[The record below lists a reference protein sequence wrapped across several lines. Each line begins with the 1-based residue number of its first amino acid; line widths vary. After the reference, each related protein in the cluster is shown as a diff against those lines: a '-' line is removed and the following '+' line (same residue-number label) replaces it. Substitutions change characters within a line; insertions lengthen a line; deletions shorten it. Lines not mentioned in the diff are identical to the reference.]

1 VVCVWPGPDC
11 LDFTR
16 TRALLTLIAFWGR
29 HGGLPLRLLVFY
41 SRSRRGNPLWLPC
54 VSTAPAGMIAVLGDT
69 IWRFRNVGSSSTMP
83 QTSANTDADSRR
95 PGAGTGACPYGCWFS
110 IREAVG
116 ATPCG
121 CPRRPHG
128 WWFAFGQ
135 VPRLFGFRTDPRG
148 ICAAGQAQG
157 PAPTV
162 LMGPYSPWST
172 GISNRTATTASLPRA
187 RRKTRWTRR
196 SESLPKRRWWRATL
210 RLGQLDHFPVRVPC
224 TCLRCGILSG
234 KLRFTQDDGT
244 WHRSVAKKVSPVPC
258 QL

>member
-1 VVCVWPGPDC
+1 VFCRKRSQSSGQPPVVALVVRSAGGLRLTARPGR
-11 LDFTR
+11 LDFAR
-16 TRALLTLIAFWGR
+16 
-29 HGGLPLRLLVFY
+29 
-41 SRSRRGNPLWLPC
+41 
-54 VSTAPAGMIAVLGDT
+54 APALFV
-69 IWRFRNVGSSSTMP
+69 F
-83 QTSANTDADSRR
+83 
-95 PGAGTGACPYGCWFS
+95 GAGTGACPYGCWFS